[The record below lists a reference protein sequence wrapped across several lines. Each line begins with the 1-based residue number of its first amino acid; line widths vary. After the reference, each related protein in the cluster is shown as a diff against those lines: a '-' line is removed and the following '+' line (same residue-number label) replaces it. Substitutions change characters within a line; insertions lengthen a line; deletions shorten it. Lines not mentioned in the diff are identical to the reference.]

1 MWEITVESKTRVIEC
16 GRAVL
21 YETKYRGLQEEN
33 GKIRLL
39 SYFGKRM
46 PLAEAQLRL
55 AGENLAQ
62 LLNRVL
68 GTR

>member
-21 YETKYRGLQEEN
+21 YETKYRGLQEET

-46 PLAEAQLRL
+46 PLAEAQLMEL
-55 AGENLAQ
+55 PKSETKMKDAA
-62 LLNRVL
+62 
-68 GTR
+68 

>member
-16 GRAVL
+16 GHAVL

-33 GKIRLL
+33 GNIRLL

-46 PLAEAQLRL
+46 PLAEAQLMEL
-55 AGENLAQ
+55 SKPESNMKDAA
-62 LLNRVL
+62 
-68 GTR
+68 

>member
-33 GKIRLL
+33 GEIRLL

-46 PLAEAQLRL
+46 PLAEAQLMEL
-55 AGENLAQ
+55 PKPENNMKDAA
-62 LLNRVL
+62 
-68 GTR
+68 

>member
-46 PLAEAQLRL
+46 PLAEAQLMEL
-55 AGENLAQ
+55 PKPESNMIDAA
-62 LLNRVL
+62 
-68 GTR
+68 

>member
-1 MWEITVESKTRVIEC
+1 MWEITVESKTRVTEN

-39 SYFGKRM
+39 AYFGKRM
-46 PLAEAQLRL
+46 PLAGAQLMEL
-55 AGENLAQ
+55 PTPENKMKDAA
-62 LLNRVL
+62 
-68 GTR
+68 

>member
-16 GRAVL
+16 GHAVL
-21 YETKYRGLQEEN
+21 YETKHRGLQEEN

-46 PLAEAQLRL
+46 PLAEAQLMEL
-55 AGENLAQ
+55 PKTESNMKDAA
-62 LLNRVL
+62 
-68 GTR
+68 

>member
-1 MWEITVESKTRVIEC
+1 MWEITVESKTRIIEC

-46 PLAEAQLRL
+46 PLAEAQLMEL
-55 AGENLAQ
+55 PKPESNMKDAA
-62 LLNRVL
+62 
-68 GTR
+68 

>member
-1 MWEITVESKTRVIEC
+1 M
-16 GRAVL
+16 L

-46 PLAEAQLRL
+46 PLAEAQLMEL
-55 AGENLAQ
+55 PKPESNMKDAA
-62 LLNRVL
+62 
-68 GTR
+68 

>member
-1 MWEITVESKTRVIEC
+1 MWEITVESETRVIEC

-46 PLAEAQLRL
+46 PLAEAQLMEL
-55 AGENLAQ
+55 PKPESNMKDAA
-62 LLNRVL
+62 
-68 GTR
+68 

>member
-21 YETKYRGLQEEN
+21 YKTKYRGLQEEN

-46 PLAEAQLRL
+46 PLAEAQLMEL
-55 AGENLAQ
+55 PKPESNMKDAA
-62 LLNRVL
+62 
-68 GTR
+68 

>member
-1 MWEITVESKTRVIEC
+1 MWEITVESKTRVSEN

-39 SYFGKRM
+39 AYSGKRM
-46 PLAEAQLRL
+46 PLAGAQLMEL
-55 AGENLAQ
+55 PKSEIKMKDAA
-62 LLNRVL
+62 
-68 GTR
+68 

>member
-46 PLAEAQLRL
+46 PLAEAELMEL
-55 AGENLAQ
+55 PKPESNMKDAA
-62 LLNRVL
+62 
-68 GTR
+68 

>member
-46 PLAEAQLRL
+46 PLAEAQLMEL
-55 AGENLAQ
+55 PKPESNMKDAA
-62 LLNRVL
+62 
-68 GTR
+68 